1 MFLIPVQNQ
10 NTERSGSKKQGFEL
24 SATELEPVLSTLSQP
39 YAAAIEQRV
48 KALNKTVRGR
58 TKCRSKRKPDIRDV
72 FRDFD
77 ESSTGTRSRSATP
90 DSLDSIQVDEVW
102 RNSLMPNV
110 VRVFENNSEANIKT
124 IQQSK
129 GTHLKQKLHRTP
141 SVPLKSS
148 TSADIFR
155 GSHVR
160 CDIPLYSAHGV
171 ELLGYS
177 RIGTIHLPRNRSG
190 SDPSCSVGRDG
201 GTFIRESQSENNT
214 SSGDSSDEY
223 MSKSKIK
230 DQKEQSQLE
239 SQCSKSHPPQQRD
252 GPSFESYYRDT
263 LSPDGVEKIDS
274 YETSLKLFSDIV
286 LISEIDLKHLQKTLW
301 LELATIFDRNQVSLD
316 KRKPFKRRRK
326 EEGNLFGVSLNALIR
341 RDQQVTGTDSTL
353 VPIFLENLLTE
364 LLRRGS
370 REEGILRI
378 AGHKQKTESL
388 YNEFETIFYQKTDK
402 ISHLFSAATIHELSA
417 LLKRWLR
424 ELPQPLLTNELIK
437 LFYQCHKLS
446 KMDQRCALSILCQ
459 LLPHENRNTFR
470 SLLQFLNNII
480 DLKDFNKMN
489 LHNVSTIIAP
499 SFFPPRYIHPID
511 KKNIEEQVKM
521 AADCCRLTN
530 VMILLGERLF
540 QVPKNLIMESRCKT
554 TKMGKKGPSRS
565 VILVSSR
572 EEKSAETGSP
582 TAAVINA
589 HSTNSN
595 HVHRLVV

>member
-1 MFLIPVQNQ
+1 MNSATSMENLADQDYSDFLSEYFLQASSHCNDPEVNYEDGEMEAEWLISAGYSELTKPF
-10 NTERSGSKKQGFEL
+10 EQGFEL
-24 SATELEPVLSTLSQP
+24 SATDLEPVLSTLSQP
-39 YAAAIEQRV
+39 YAAAIRQRV

-58 TKCRSKRKPDIRDV
+58 TKCRSKRKPDIRDL

-90 DSLDSIQVDEVW
+90 DSLDSIQVIDVLQ
-102 RNSLMPNV
+102 NAVMPNF
-110 VRVFENNSEANIKT
+110 VRVFENNSNADIKT

-129 GTHLKQKLHRTP
+129 GTHLKQKLRRSP
-141 SVPLKSS
+141 SAPLKSS

-190 SDPSCSVGRDG
+190 SDPSCSVG
-201 GTFIRESQSENNT
+201 ENNT

-223 MSKSKIK
+223 MTKSKTI
-230 DQKEQSQLE
+230 DQNKELSQPE
-239 SQCSKSHPPQQRD
+239 SQCSKRHSPQQRD
-252 GPSFESYYRDT
+252 GPSFESYCRDT
-263 LSPDGVEKIDS
+263 LNPDGAEKIDTN
-274 YETSLKLFSDIV
+274 ETSLNLFSDIV
-286 LISEIDLKHLQKTLW
+286 LLSELDLKRLQKTLW

-326 EEGNLFGVSLNALIR
+326 EEGNLFGISLNALIR

-353 VPIFLENLLTE
+353 VPLFLENLLTE
-364 LLRRGS
+364 LLRRGT

-378 AGHKQKTESL
+378 AGHKQKTELL
-388 YNEFETIFYQKTDK
+388 YNEFESIFYQKPDK
-402 ISHLFSAATIHELSA
+402 ISHLFRTATIHELSA

-437 LFYQCHKLS
+437 LFYQCHKLPTT
-446 KMDQRCALSILCQ
+446 DQRCALSILCQ
-459 LLPHENRNTFR
+459 LLPHENRNTLR
-470 SLLQFLNNII
+470 SLLKFLNYII
-480 DLKDFNKMN
+480 DLKDINKMN

-499 SFFPPRYIHPID
+499 SFFPPRYINQND
-511 KKNIEEQVKM
+511 KKSIEEQVKM

-540 QVPKNLIMESRCKT
+540 QVPKNLIMDSR
-554 TKMGKKGPSRS
+554 
-565 VILVSSR
+565 
-572 EEKSAETGSP
+572 
-582 TAAVINA
+582 
-589 HSTNSN
+589 
-595 HVHRLVV
+595 